1 MSDHRKGTV
10 PPLCHP
16 TQRQVLP
23 IESPAGGHAPGE
35 AADSGL
41 LEVRDAED
49 IGSDDGHGVGGVH
62 EEAVL
67 PENHVAVLARTREKT
82 AHVPALCK
90 QAAIQNPSTSQAQ
103 PVNPV
108 TWRFLTALN

>member
-1 MSDHRKGTV
+1 MAPHHRSVSDHRTGTV
-10 PPLCHP
+10 PPLRHP
-16 TQRQVLP
+16 AQRQVLP

-49 IGSDDGHGVGGVH
+49 IGSDDGNGVGGVH

-67 PENHVAVLARTREKT
+67 PQNHVAVLARTREK
-82 AHVPALCK
+82 
-90 QAAIQNPSTSQAQ
+90 Q
-103 PVNPV
+103 
-108 TWRFLTALN
+108 LTALLCASRLQSKIVLLRRHSL